1 MATSLSWR
9 RGDIYALQA
18 LTTKASKQAP
28 LSGGLN
34 QYSTTYVEVM
44 QKSQGLY
51 SVDVLALANRLVEGI

>member
-1 MATSLSWR
+1 M
-9 RGDIYALQA
+9 
-18 LTTKASKQAP
+18 TKAIKQAP

-44 QKSQGLY
+44 QKTQGLH